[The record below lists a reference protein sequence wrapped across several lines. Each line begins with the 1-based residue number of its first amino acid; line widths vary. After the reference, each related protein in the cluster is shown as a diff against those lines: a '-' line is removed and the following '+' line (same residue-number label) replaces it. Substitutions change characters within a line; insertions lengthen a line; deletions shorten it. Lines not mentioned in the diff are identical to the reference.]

1 MKRKF
6 IWVLTGVILFVMPFI
21 VVNADTQNGWVQE
34 NGKTYYYE
42 NGEKVKGF
50 KEIDGKT
57 YFFSN
62 VNSVLKTGVQ
72 KLNND
77 TSQMFYLNNDG
88 TVYHGWKKIEGNTYY
103 FGDNHYAIRGFK
115 EIDGQMYFFSNINNA
130 LKKGVQKLNNDITQ
144 MFYLNNDGTVY
155 HGWKK
160 IDGNTYYFGDNH
172 YAVRGF
178 KDIGGNTYFFS
189 MINNTLKT
197 GVQKLN
203 NDITQMFYLNN
214 DGTVYHGWKKIDGAT
229 YYFGDDYYAVRGFK
243 NIEGK
248 TYFFSNVNNALKT
261 GWQKLYNDRSKT
273 FYLTE
278 EGIVCDGLQTI
289 DKDTYYFGEDHFA
302 KSGIQTIDGKKY
314 YFNEENYKLLVGL
327 QEVDN
332 KLIYT
337 KDNGEV
343 QYGWQT
349 VKGNT
354 YYFGE
359 DGFAVKGFQPI
370 DGKTYFFSNIN
381 YALKKGL
388 QHIDGRPFYLNDDGS
403 IYQGWKTVEG
413 NTYYF
418 GEDSFALKGFQ
429 PIDGKTYFFSNINYA
444 LKSGFQTLDGKTFYL
459 NNDGTLF
466 QESGF
471 QTINNKKYYFENNYV
486 IKGSKE
492 IEGKT
497 YYFDTKTG
505 ELKTGVYKQNGNE
518 YYYDN
523 YGKLTKIQYIPKYY
537 SQRDSRWSNTY
548 YGSGNMKN
556 SGCAPTSMAM
566 AFSSILERTILP
578 VDVAYYLYHK
588 TTEFNKPTLGA
599 SGRAVQLA
607 ASHFGVKWKGLASTT
622 EIANAL
628 SNGKIVF
635 ANVGPGKFT
644 SPGLTHAIVL
654 YKNEN
659 GNTLAMDPYNSGNN
673 GKISI
678 STVWAQRSKNSY
690 DLRGGYAFYALG

>member
-1 MKRKF
+1 MKKKL
-6 IWVLTGVILFVMPFI
+6 IWLLGIMIFLMPFI
-21 VVNADTQNGWVQE
+21 IVQADTQNGWKHE

-42 NGEKVKGF
+42 SGEMVHGFKEINGKTYFFGITKGALLTGWQELPEGRFYLYEDGTVRQGWQEIDGKIYYVENNYITRGFEEIEGKTYFFGITKGALLTGWQELPEGRFYLYEDGTVRQGWQEIDGKIYYVENNYITRGF

-57 YFFSN
+57 YFFGITKGA
-62 VNSVLKTGVQ
+62 LLTGWQ
-72 KLNND
+72 ELPEGK
-77 TSQMFYLNNDG
+77 FYLYKDG
-88 TVYHGWKKIEGNTYY
+88 TVRQGWQGIDGKTYYVKDNYIVRGTLEIDGTPYEFNKETGILVSGLYIVDNNQVFIIDKNGSRLYGWQEVEGKKYYIAEDGYAVHGFKEIEGKTYFFGITKGALLTGWQELPEGKFYLYKDGTVRQGWQEIDGKTYY
-103 FGDNHYAIRGFK
+103 VEDNYIVRGFK
-115 EIDGQMYFFSNINNA
+115 EIDGKTYFFGITKGA
-130 LKKGVQKLNNDITQ
+130 LLTGWQELSGER
-144 MFYLNNDGTVY
+144 FYLYDDGSVKQGWQKIEGKVY
-155 HGWKK
+155 
-160 IDGNTYYFGDNH
+160 YVEDN
-172 YAVRGF
+172 YIVRGF
-178 KDIGGNTYFFS
+178 KE
-189 MINNTLKT
+189 
-197 GVQKLN
+197 
-203 NDITQMFYLNN
+203 
-214 DGTVYHGWKKIDGAT
+214 
-229 YYFGDDYYAVRGFK
+229 
-243 NIEGK
+243 IEGK
-248 TYFFSNVNNALKT
+248 TYFFGITKGAL
-261 GWQKLYNDRSKT
+261 
-273 FYLTE
+273 LT
-278 EGIVCDGLQTI
+278 
-289 DKDTYYFGEDHFA
+289 
-302 KSGIQTIDGKKY
+302 
-314 YFNEENYKLLVGL
+314 
-327 QEVDN
+327 
-332 KLIYT
+332 
-337 KDNGEV
+337 
-343 QYGWQT
+343 
-349 VKGNT
+349 
-354 YYFGE
+354 
-359 DGFAVKGFQPI
+359 
-370 DGKTYFFSNIN
+370 
-381 YALKKGL
+381 
-388 QHIDGRPFYLNDDGS
+388 
-403 IYQGWKTVEG
+403 
-413 NTYYF
+413 
-418 GEDSFALKGFQ
+418 
-429 PIDGKTYFFSNINYA
+429 
-444 LKSGFQTLDGKTFYL
+444 GFQTLDGKTFYL

>member
-1 MKRKF
+1 MKKKL
-6 IWVLTGVILFVMPFI
+6 IWLLGIMIFLMPFI
-21 VVNADTQNGWVQE
+21 IVQADTQNGWKHE

-42 NGEKVKGF
+42 SGEMVHGFKEINGKTYFFGITKGALLTGWQELPEGKFYLYKDGTVRQGWQEIDGKTYYVEDNYIVRGF

-57 YFFSN
+57 YFFGITKGA
-62 VNSVLKTGVQ
+62 LLTGWQ
-72 KLNND
+72 EL
-77 TSQMFYLNNDG
+77 SGERFYLYDDG
-88 TVYHGWKKIEGNTYY
+88 SVKQGWQKIEGKVYY
-103 FGDNHYAIRGFK
+103 VEDNYIVRGFK
-115 EIDGQMYFFSNINNA
+115 E
-130 LKKGVQKLNNDITQ
+130 
-144 MFYLNNDGTVY
+144 
-155 HGWKK
+155 
-160 IDGNTYYFGDNH
+160 
-172 YAVRGF
+172 
-178 KDIGGNTYFFS
+178 
-189 MINNTLKT
+189 
-197 GVQKLN
+197 
-203 NDITQMFYLNN
+203 
-214 DGTVYHGWKKIDGAT
+214 
-229 YYFGDDYYAVRGFK
+229 
-243 NIEGK
+243 IEGK
-248 TYFFSNVNNALKT
+248 TYFFGITKGAL
-261 GWQKLYNDRSKT
+261 
-273 FYLTE
+273 LT
-278 EGIVCDGLQTI
+278 
-289 DKDTYYFGEDHFA
+289 
-302 KSGIQTIDGKKY
+302 
-314 YFNEENYKLLVGL
+314 
-327 QEVDN
+327 
-332 KLIYT
+332 
-337 KDNGEV
+337 
-343 QYGWQT
+343 
-349 VKGNT
+349 
-354 YYFGE
+354 
-359 DGFAVKGFQPI
+359 
-370 DGKTYFFSNIN
+370 
-381 YALKKGL
+381 
-388 QHIDGRPFYLNDDGS
+388 
-403 IYQGWKTVEG
+403 
-413 NTYYF
+413 
-418 GEDSFALKGFQ
+418 
-429 PIDGKTYFFSNINYA
+429 
-444 LKSGFQTLDGKTFYL
+444 GFQTLDGKTFYL

-635 ANVGPGKFT
+635 ANVGPAKFT